1 MNEAEVREKYPQYN
15 DLPYSKLLEGLHAKH
30 YSDMPYD
37 EFAAKMGVSPQ
48 APQQTQPQAPAPS
61 FYDRLR
67 ESLMGAKSVA
77 GEFAAGANRA
87 VTGTLDFIGPDTINA
102 GLRLA
107 GVDAQVPG
115 VGEVVESMT
124 GFRPGQGG
132 YMAPGAARDAVGA
145 LGSTLTA
152 AGGLVSVPRNLATA
166 GGAIAEVLGAGSA
179 SPVSATGRALTAME
193 FPIDTLTDA
202 AGKKLSLLRGQGDAA
217 TAGLMLDDAGNVIK
231 DAAQRAAQWQGFDP
245 GFTSYVRSANPDT
258 RRKMTAMLDIVDQA
272 KKNWRSGLDARP
284 LNVLGDSVLNRIKV
298 VREANRVAG
307 VRLDG
312 VADALKGEQ
321 VEISPAVGKFL
332 HTLEEMGMKYNPSTN
347 TLDLIQ
353 GSATQDMPKVQK
365 EAARILKR
373 LRTTRQEGVLDGFD
387 VHVMKKWIDNN
398 VDYAKSGKGKSGM
411 IGSLDRAIKGLRHD
425 LDSVL
430 DTQFPEYN
438 KVNTQYAETRGA
450 LDEVQDI
457 AGKKFDPTDD
467 SAALTMGSLTRRF
480 LSNAQ
485 SNGYLRDSV
494 ARLDETARKYITPGT
509 DLVPYKPI
517 QARSG
522 VTPAMLENDDLIGLA
537 GYADELDKVFG
548 PASKTSLFGDVD
560 KAVQRGV
567 DATQMT
573 AAGMTA
579 AALKYG
585 WKKAARVNEE
595 RAMKAM
601 RELLK
606 ESK

>member
-1 MNEAEVREKYPQYN
+1 
-15 DLPYSKLLEGLHAKH
+15 
-30 YSDMPYD
+30 
-37 EFAAKMGVSPQ
+37 
-48 APQQTQPQAPAPS
+48 
-61 FYDRLR
+61 
-67 ESLMGAKSVA
+67 
-77 GEFAAGANRA
+77 
-87 VTGTLDFIGPDTINA
+87 
-102 GLRLA
+102 
-107 GVDAQVPG
+107 
-115 VGEVVESMT
+115 
-124 GFRPGQGG
+124 
-132 YMAPGAARDAVGA
+132 
-145 LGSTLTA
+145 
-152 AGGLVSVPRNLATA
+152 
-166 GGAIAEVLGAGSA
+166 
-179 SPVSATGRALTAME
+179 
-193 FPIDTLTDA
+193 
-202 AGKKLSLLRGQGDAA
+202 
-217 TAGLMLDDAGNVIK
+217 MLDDAGNVIK

-373 LRTTRQEGVLDGFD
+373 LRTTRQNGVLDGFD

-560 KAVQRGV
+560 KAVQRGI
-567 DATQMT
+567 DAAQMT
-573 AAGMTA
+573 VPGMVAAGG
-579 AALKYG
+579 KYA
-585 WKKAARVNEE
+585 WKKSARINEE

>member
-1 MNEAEVREKYPQYN
+1 
-15 DLPYSKLLEGLHAKH
+15 
-30 YSDMPYD
+30 
-37 EFAAKMGVSPQ
+37 MGGQ
-48 APQQTQPQAPAPS
+48 
-61 FYDRLR
+61 
-67 ESLMGAKSVA
+67 KVA

-107 GVDAQVPG
+107 GVDAQVPTL
-115 VGEVVESMT
+115 T
-124 GFRPGQGG
+124 GALEPYGIQGG
-132 YMAPGAARDAVGA
+132 FMQPGAARDAVGA

-166 GGAIAEVLGAGSA
+166 GGAIAEVLGVGSA

-231 DAAQRAAQWQGFDP
+231 DTAQRAAQWQGFEP
-245 GFTSYVRSANPDT
+245 GFTAWARSANPDT

-425 LDSVL
+425 LDGVL

-494 ARLDETARKYITPGT
+494 ARLDETARKYIAPGT

-522 VTPAMLENDDLIGLA
+522 VTPAMLEDDDLIGLA

-560 KAVQRGV
+560 KAVQRGI

-573 AAGMTA
+573 VPGMVAATG
-579 AALKYG
+579 KYA
-585 WKKAARVNEE
+585 WKKAARINEE